1 MGGPFLLSTAHC
13 LLPTPVNLRMPAGIT
28 LEVLLVLA
36 AFFLLLCVVASK
48 ISAKLGIPA
57 LLLFLCIGMLAGSD
71 GPGGIEFT
79 DLALTKSLGTLALAF
94 ILFAG
99 GLETNWQ
106 AIRPIALKGL
116 ALSTI
121 GVVVTCISVGAFV
134 HYVLKFPPLP
144 SLLLGAVV
152 SSTDAAA
159 IFGVLKSSGI
169 RLKHNITELLEFES
183 GTNDPVA
190 IFLTITLTSMI
201 TEPGFSATTI
211 IPRLLLEMPLGAVI
225 GWLGAKGAVWLI
237 NRIRLEYD
245 GLYPVITLATVCLV
259 FGGSAWIHGNPFLAV
274 YVAGISM
281 GSQNFLHRLAL
292 TQFHDAMAWI
302 TQIGVFLL
310 LGLLVFPSQLPSV
323 AFSGVLLSLFLIFV
337 ARPVAVFAS
346 LALSKMQKRTKLFI
360 AWAGLRG
367 AVPIILATFPALAGV
382 NEATEIFNLV
392 FFVVLTSVLIQGTT
406 LRPLAKLLSVSR
418 PASSTSGMK
427 PASGGDLLE
436 ITLVEGSKAVGL
448 QVVELGLPPT
458 ALIVLLTRA
467 GSQYVPQGSTV
478 LQIGDRILVATRRS
492 DHKELR
498 DRFI

>member
-1 MGGPFLLSTAHC
+1 M
-13 LLPTPVNLRMPAGIT
+13 
-28 LEVLLVLA
+28 LVLI

-48 ISAKLGIPA
+48 VSAKLGIPA

-71 GPGGIEFT
+71 GPGGIAFT
-79 DLALTKSLGTLALAF
+79 DLSLTKSLGTLALAF

-106 AIRPIALKGL
+106 AVRPVALKGL
-116 ALSTI
+116 SLSTI
-121 GVVVTCISVGAFV
+121 GVVVTCVGVGAFV

-201 TEPGFSATTI
+201 TEPGFSAASI
-211 IPRLLLEMPLGAVI
+211 LPKLLLEMPLGAAV
-225 GWLGAKGAVWLI
+225 GWVGARGAVWLI

-245 GLYPVITLATVCLV
+245 GLYPIITLATVCMV
-259 FGGSAWIHGNPFLAV
+259 FGGSSWLHGNAFLAA
-274 YVAGISM
+274 YVAGITM
-281 GSQNFLHRLAL
+281 GSCNFLHRLAL
-292 TQFHDAMAWI
+292 IQFHDALAWI

-310 LGLLVFPSQLPSV
+310 LGLLVFPSQLPAV
-323 AFSGVLLSLFLIFV
+323 AGQGLVLSLFLILF
-337 ARPVAVFAS
+337 ARPLAVFAS
-346 LALSKMQKRTKLFI
+346 LAFSKMQKRTKLFI

-382 NEATEIFNLV
+382 QEAPKIFNLV

-406 LRPLAKLLSVSR
+406 LRQLAKLLSVVR
-418 PASSTSGMK
+418 PPSTTSGMK
-427 PASGGDLLE
+427 PASGEDLLE
-436 ITLVEGSKAVGL
+436 VVLAPGSRAIGK
-448 QVVELGLPPT
+448 QVVELGLPST

-467 GSQYVPQGSTV
+467 GAQYVPQGSTI
-478 LQIGDRILVATRRS
+478 LMEGDRILVATRRS
-492 DHKELR
+492 DHDELR
-498 DRFI
+498 RRFT